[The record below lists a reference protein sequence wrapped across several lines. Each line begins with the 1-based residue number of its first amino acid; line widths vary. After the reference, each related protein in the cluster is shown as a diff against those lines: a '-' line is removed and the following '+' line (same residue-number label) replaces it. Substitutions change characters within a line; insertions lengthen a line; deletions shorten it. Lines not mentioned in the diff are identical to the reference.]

1 MPPKKNKTAKEASSS
16 LLDRKPREII
26 PFLRPGVGIAM
37 VDHFQ
42 AYPRGA
48 IPAPLL
54 PHALLTS
61 DGAGLLPWVWFDD
74 FWQLRDGMYPLNTSW
89 VEGKFTS
96 TGDILPGFG
105 GNATEA
111 KEHAKAR
118 FVALSYS
125 PAPPS
130 AAENDASST
139 VIAFDEDDD
148 TQESFERRLSTT
160 DRVALD
166 RLKARVLSGDAPAAT
181 LVLTLNPLSFWRMQI
196 YTQMEQSFKM
206 QVGTGLAQEGE
217 SDDIKRI
224 FLEGNPLLLAITMV
238 VSALHSV
245 FDFLAFKNDIGF
257 WKENKSLEG
266 LSARSVLLNA
276 FSQLVIFL
284 YLLDNDTSM
293 VVLFSAGAG
302 TAIEFW
308 KITKAFDV
316 ELRPFGSFPPVK
328 IKDRASYVES
338 DTRKHDEVA
347 MRYLSYVLL
356 PLVAGYSI
364 YALVYESHKSWYS
377 WALGSLVG
385 AVYAFGF
392 ILMCPQLYLNY
403 KLKSVAHLPWRQ
415 MTYKFLNTII
425 DDLFAFVIK
434 MPLLHRLSVFRD
446 DVVFLVYLY
455 QRWIYRVDPKRANEF
470 GFSAEDLERRERE
483 KKEEVDKARA
493 KEQGVVEGQAVA
505 AGTSVA
511 AAGAAAGG
519 ALRQRRRADGE
530 EDSEE
535 KKGAAGTSAAATAG
549 AAGGGAVR
557 QRRKA
562 EEEEEEEEEE
572 DKKEGDEKKDR

>member
-1 MPPKKNKTAKEASSS
+1 MPPKKDKKKKEDAAS
-16 LLDRKPREII
+16 LLSAIKGAPREII
-26 PFLRPGVGIAM
+26 PFLRPGVGVAM

-42 AYPRGA
+42 AYPRGG

-54 PHALLTS
+54 PHALLSS

-74 FWQLRDGMYPLNTSW
+74 FWQLRDGMYPLNASW
-89 VEGKFTS
+89 VGGGPAGASGGEDGTPPI
-96 TGDILPGFG
+96 ILPPLP

-111 KEHAKAR
+111 
-118 FVALSYS
+118 ALHSD
-125 PAPPS
+125 APLIALHLPS
-130 AAENDASST
+130 ASAAADKAADSSST
-139 VIAFDEDDD
+139 DANADP
-148 TQESFERRLSTT
+148 TSQERQLSPEG
-160 DRVALD
+160 RKELE
-166 RLKARVLSGDAPAAT
+166 RLKAAVLSGAIPCAT
-181 LVLTLNPLSFWRMQI
+181 LTLTLKPLSFWRMQI

-217 SDDIKRI
+217 SDEIKRI
-224 FLEGNPLLLAITMV
+224 FLEGNPWLLAVTMV
-238 VSALHSV
+238 VSLLHSV

-266 LSARSVLLNA
+266 LSARSVLVNA

-308 KITKAFDV
+308 KITRAFDV
-316 ELRPFGSFPPVK
+316 EVCQPVGRSWPPLK
-328 IKDRASYVES
+328 LKDRAGYQES

-347 MRYLSYVLL
+347 MRYLTYVLI

-364 YALVYESHKSWYS
+364 YALVYESHRSWYS

-392 ILMCPQLYLNY
+392 VLMCPQLYLNY

-415 MTYKFLNTII
+415 MTYKFLNTIV

-446 DVVFLVYLY
+446 DVVFLVYIY

-470 GFSAEDLERRERE
+470 GFSAEDAAASE
-483 KKEEVDKARA
+483 KKAL
-493 KEQGVVEGQAVA
+493 EGGAQKSGGRGEAERAVA
-505 AGTSVA
+505 GEGDKGGAVLPA
-511 AAGAAAGG
+511 AAGASAEGV
-519 ALRQRRRADGE
+519 RRRRAAEDKDG
-530 EDSEE
+530 
-535 KKGAAGTSAAATAG
+535 G
-549 AAGGGAVR
+549 
-557 QRRKA
+557 A
-562 EEEEEEEEEE
+562 EEEAE
-572 DKKEGDEKKDR
+572 DDHKQQPAGEKKDR